1 MAPDPSDGIR
11 VKLCSEGSLTAD
23 LRDPEWAVERVLDDL
38 WAMYGE
44 PAPGGFAVMTR
55 EELDGKP
62 FDGRMWAAGATVGLE
77 LALSDLAKPL
87 GEGVGIY
94 GVVRDDVAVA
104 VLLPVA
110 WWRDALA
117 AFATE
122 ALFVAVPTPNRIF
135 LAPAED
141 IEAMDFLIDA
151 WLEHPLATEPL
162 TRNVFRFDG
171 GWSVVA

>member
-11 VKLCSEGSLTAD
+11 VKLCGERNLAAD
-23 LRDPEWAVERVLDDL
+23 LRDPEWAVERVVDDL

-44 PAPGGFAVMTR
+44 ATPDGFAVMTR
-55 EELDGKP
+55 GELDAKP

-94 GVVRDDVAVA
+94 GVVRDHVAVA
-104 VLLPVA
+104 VLLPVS

-135 LAPAED
+135 LTPAED
-141 IEAMDFLIDA
+141 IEALDFLIDA

-162 TRNVFRFDG
+162 TRQVFRFDG
-171 GWSVVA
+171 AWSVVA